1 MNNNH
6 HHRNIASYFIDLIE
20 TRKRDDN
27 SHRQQ
32 LQTALCLAMMTRR
45 SVENVQVVPGKTSPT
60 AIIAFTQK
68 PE

>member
-6 HHRNIASYFIDLIE
+6 HHRNIASYFIDLVE
-20 TRKRDDN
+20 NQRDDN

-60 AIIAFTQK
+60 AISIHTK
-68 PE
+68 T